1 MTHIPKIVVNN
12 KKTAL
17 LYASPKKTMYYELEE
32 NDIKDGYSEI
42 LSHFKSLEKYIK
54 RCNNSLEEAIKTTPL
69 YTDPNPFAWDINI
82 KQEAINIWQKVN
94 KS

>member
-1 MTHIPKIVVNN
+1 MISYFK
-12 KKTAL
+12 AL
-17 LYASPKKTMYYELEE
+17 E
-32 NDIKDGYSEI
+32 N
-42 LSHFKSLEKYIK
+42 YIK

-82 KQEAINIWQKVN
+82 KQEAEKIWQKVN

>member
-1 MTHIPKIVVNN
+1 
-12 KKTAL
+12 
-17 LYASPKKTMYYELEE
+17 MYYQLEKT
-32 NDIKDGYSEI
+32 DIEDGYNQMVSY
-42 LSHFKSLEKYIK
+42 FKALENYIK

-82 KQEAINIWQKVN
+82 KQEAIKIWQKVN